1 VALFIHAYVHLQHSH
16 VWIAFTGALGRIF
29 INPAHHRRTT
39 PTIPSTTTPIFGSCL
54 ELWNWLFGTLYVPQ
68 KAREPLRFG
77 VPGHTDAHT
86 VKAEMLRPFVEAAR
100 HLKSMLGHRDEP
112 LVPVVERKP
121 G

>member
-1 VALFIHAYVHLQHSH
+1 VALSIHAYVHLQHSH
-16 VWIAFTGALGRIF
+16 MWIAFTGALGRIF
-29 INPAHHRRTT
+29 INPAHHQAQ
-39 PTIPSTTTPIFGSCL
+39 
-54 ELWNWLFGTLYVPQ
+54 LWNWLFGTLYVPQ